1 VAKGFIDSQGK
12 LNVNEFDEETM
23 FIEPGQILNPAG
35 EFRILLFQV
44 ERVLVRLSLME
55 LLAKTYFTE
64 EDFTVSSVIIMG
76 DHIGND
82 FQPDW
87 SHSFSPVLHER
98 HNKRMIGIQGL

>member
-1 VAKGFIDSQGK
+1 MTKGFIDSQGR

-23 FIEPGQILNPAG
+23 FIEPGQILDPLG
-35 EFRILLFQV
+35 ELRILLLQIG
-44 ERVLVRLSLME
+44 RVLVRLSLME
-55 LLAKTYFTE
+55 LLVKTYFTE

-87 SHSFSPVLHER
+87 SHSFSPVSS
-98 HNKRMIGIQGL
+98 